1 MISPHEMNSLRDIT
15 ERELHTFKSQL
26 NQKMLDRNFCQK
38 NIDYILS
45 YTTKDTWRVAK
56 ALVEDM

>member
-1 MISPHEMNSLRDIT
+1 MNSLRDIT

>member
-1 MISPHEMNSLRDIT
+1 MASLGMNSLRDIT
-15 ERELHTFKSQL
+15 ERELHNIKSQL

>member
-1 MISPHEMNSLRDIT
+1 MASLGMNSLRDIT
-15 ERELHTFKSQL
+15 EKELHNIKSQL
-26 NQKMLDRNFCQK
+26 NQKMLERNFCQK